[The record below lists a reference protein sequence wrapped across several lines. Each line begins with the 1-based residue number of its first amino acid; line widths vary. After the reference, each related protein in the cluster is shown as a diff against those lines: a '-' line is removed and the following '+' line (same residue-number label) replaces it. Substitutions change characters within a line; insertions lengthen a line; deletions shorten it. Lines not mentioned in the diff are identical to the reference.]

1 MVVIEVEQAIEHPV
15 LGIEEIIVRIAP
27 IAHARYHTVRLS
39 IQAMVWRRRQPAVG
53 INNPRSHILLS
64 RNQRA
69 I

>member
-15 LGIEEIIVRIAP
+15 LGIEEVVVRVAS
-27 IAHARYHTVRLS
+27 IAHSRYHTVRLS
-39 IQAMVWRRRQPAVG
+39 IQAMIWCRCQPAVG
-53 INNPRSHILLS
+53 INDPRSHILLS